1 MRWPITPPNI
11 PRLGLFGAL
20 LFVLG
25 TTLTPMDA
33 GSDPDF
39 VACFL
44 CGSRSSA
51 DALVNVI
58 LFAPIGLALALMGR
72 TGIRWIGY
80 AAALS
85 ATIEFAQLVIPGR
98 DPSLSDVCFNA
109 VGAAIGQLV
118 AHVGL
123 RSQAFTERTAARLC
137 FIASVAAVLVY
148 GLPARLLAPMFPDS
162 TYRVWW
168 TPKLYQLEWYH
179 ARGLHV
185 TLGSMTLRAGE
196 IPQTPE
202 VRRLLRAGA
211 PLHIEA
217 IAGPRVR
224 ALGPLLVI
232 ANDREQEVLLIGPDR
247 DDLVLR
253 NRTLASQWRLDQPDV
268 RLRGAL
274 AQVARGDTLVIETS
288 RSTSGTCLMLN
299 GAGTCRLGYTIG
311 SGWALLLFPEHFPP
325 WLQQLLGAAWV
336 GAFLIPVGILSRKRP
351 ETLLAA
357 GIVTAGLFVLPGRS
371 GLLPT
376 PPLQLLGA
384 GAGWL
389 LGAALQA
396 ASRSVPGRI
405 EQRG

>member
-1 MRWPITPPNI
+1 
-11 PRLGLFGAL
+11 
-20 LFVLG
+20 
-25 TTLTPMDA
+25 MDA

-44 CGSRSSA
+44 CGSRNSA

-58 LFAPIGLALALMGR
+58 LFAPLGLALALMGR

-98 DPSLSDVCFNA
+98 DPSLSDVCFNTL
-109 VGAAIGQLV
+109 GTAIGQLV
-118 AHVGL
+118 ARVGL
-123 RSQAFTERTAARLC
+123 RSLASTERTAARLS
-137 FIASVAAVLVY
+137 FVASVAAVLVF
-148 GLPARLLAPMFPDS
+148 GLTARLLAPMLPNS
-162 TYRVWW
+162 AYQVWW
-168 TPKLYQLEWYH
+168 APKLHQLEWYH

-185 TLGSMTLRAGE
+185 RLGSMTLRAGD

-202 VRRLLRAGA
+202 VRRLLRTGA
-211 PLHIEA
+211 PLHLEA

-224 ALGPLLVI
+224 SLGPLFVI
-232 ANDREQEVLLIGPDR
+232 ADEREREVLLIGPDR

-253 NRTLASQWRLDQPDV
+253 YRTLAVEWGLDQPDL
-268 RLRGAL
+268 RLRRAL
-274 AQVARGDTLVIETS
+274 SRSTRGDTLVIEAS
-288 RSTSGTCLMLN
+288 RSANGTCLMLN

-311 SGWALLLFPEHFPP
+311 NGWALLLFPEHFPT
-325 WLQQLLGAAWV
+325 WLQQLLGATWV
-336 GAFLIPVGILSRKRP
+336 GAFLIPIGLWSRKRP

-357 GIVTAGLFVLPGRS
+357 GILVAGLLLLPGRN

-384 GAGWL
+384 GVGWL
-389 LGAALQA
+389 FGAGLQA
-396 ASRSVPGRI
+396 AFRKAPSRMERHG
-405 EQRG
+405 

>member
-1 MRWPITPPNI
+1 MRWPITAAII

-20 LFVLG
+20 LFILG
-25 TTLTPMDA
+25 ATLTPMDA

-58 LFAPIGLALALMGR
+58 LFAPLGLALALMGR

-85 ATIEFAQLVIPGR
+85 ATIEFAQLAIPGR
-98 DPSLSDVCFNA
+98 DPSLGDVCFNTL
-109 VGAAIGQLV
+109 GAAIGQIV
-118 AHVGL
+118 ARVGF
-123 RSQAFTERTAARLC
+123 RSLASTERAAARRS
-137 FIASVAAVLVY
+137 FVASVAAVLVY
-148 GLPARLLAPMFPDS
+148 GLTARLLAPMLPDS
-162 TYRVWW
+162 TYQVWW
-168 TPKLYQLEWYH
+168 TPKLHQLEWYH

-196 IPQTPE
+196 IPPTPE
-202 VRRLLRAGA
+202 FRRLLRTGA
-211 PLHIEA
+211 PLRIEA
-217 IAGPRVR
+217 IAGSRVR
-224 ALGPLLVI
+224 SLGPLFVV
-232 ANDREQEVLLIGPDR
+232 ADEREREVLLIGPDR

-253 NRTLASQWRLDQPDV
+253 YRTHASEWRLDQPDL

-274 AQVARGDTLVIETS
+274 ARVVRGDTLVIEAT
-288 RSTSGTCLMLN
+288 RSTSGICLMLN
-299 GAGTCRLGYTIG
+299 GTGTCRLGYTIG

-336 GAFLIPVGILSRKRP
+336 GAFLIPVGIWSRKRP

-357 GIVTAGLFVLPGRS
+357 GILVAGLFFLPGRS

-384 GAGWL
+384 GVAWL
-389 LGAALQA
+389 FGTGLQA
-396 ASRSVPGRI
+396 AFRSVPGRT
-405 EQRG
+405 EQHG

>member
-1 MRWPITPPNI
+1 MRWPITAPII
-11 PRLGLFGAL
+11 PRLGLLGAL
-20 LFVLG
+20 LFILG
-25 TTLTPMDA
+25 TTLAPMDV

-44 CGSRSSA
+44 CGARSSA
-51 DALVNVI
+51 DALVNMI
-58 LFAPIGLALALMGR
+58 LFAPLGLALALIGR
-72 TGIRWIGY
+72 KGIRWIGH

-85 ATIEFAQLVIPGR
+85 TTIEFAQLVIPGR
-98 DPSLSDVCFNA
+98 DPSLSDVCFNT

-118 AHVGL
+118 ARVGS
-123 RSQAFTERTAARLC
+123 RSLASTERTAARLC
-137 FIASVAAVLVY
+137 LVASVATVLVY
-148 GLPARLLAPMFPDS
+148 GLTARLLAPSFPDS
-162 TYRVWW
+162 PYQVWW
-168 TPKLYQLEWYH
+168 TPKLHQLEWYH

-185 TLGSMTLRAGE
+185 TLGSVTLRAGE
-196 IPQTPE
+196 ISQPLE

-232 ANDREQEVLLIGPDR
+232 ADNRQREVLLIGPDR

-253 NRTLASQWRLDQPDV
+253 YRTRASQWRLDQPDV
-268 RLRGAL
+268 RLRGVL
-274 AQVARGDTLVIETS
+274 ARVARGDTLVIEAS

-299 GAGTCRLGYTIG
+299 GTGTCRLGYTIG

-336 GAFLIPVGILSRKRP
+336 GAFLIPVGMLSRRQP
-351 ETLLAA
+351 ETLLAT
-357 GIVTAGLFVLPGRS
+357 GILIAGLFVLPGRG

-389 LGAALQA
+389 LGAAL
-396 ASRSVPGRI
+396 
-405 EQRG
+405 